1 VRSCIAN
8 IVFSPADTSHTNTR
22 AGGVSPPWN
31 ALSACEL
38 EAPKFVALELQTGFT
53 NPRRAYARRS
63 RLRQPPNTTAANHS
77 APTQERGGVS
87 PPWNVPSAARSAEI
101 RRIGI
106 ANGVYKPTAGLR
118 PPLSVVLTISRRN
131 YAILLAVAECEP
143 RRAPPAALGC
153 VDDSR
158 RTTTPSCLAQRAS
171 CEPRRAYARRSWYCA
186 FVHRKRRYFTGERS
200 CCNQERGASAP
211 RGRPSSETQR
221 TGGTQALLAIA
232 SAHPTGKKRTLNAN
246 GCIEGRSGRNHLK
259 SSLSIHPAK
268 PIGVSSR
275 RTFRDNRDSEGR
287 PYICRNR

>member
-1 VRSCIAN
+1 MRTTAGLRPPLLVTCVRASQ
-8 IVFSPADTSHTNTR
+8 TSFFRRQTLARQHKS
-22 AGGVSPPWN
+22 GG
-31 ALSACEL
+31 
-38 EAPKFVALELQTGFT
+38 
-53 NPRRAYARRS
+53 
-63 RLRQPPNTTAANHS
+63 RQPPVEC
-77 APTQERGGVS
+77 TQRTRT
-87 PPWNVPSAARSAEI
+87 RSAEI

-106 ANGVYKPTAGLR
+106 ADGVYKPTAGLH
-118 PPLSVVLTISRRN
+118 PPLLVLCVSASQTSFFRRQTSAHQHKSGGRQPPVALIN
-131 YAILLAVAECEP
+131 ANATAIRTHTVGGLPTNGARVC
-143 RRAPPAALGC
+143 RC
-153 VDDSR
+153 VF
-158 RTTTPSCLAQRAS
+158 AH
-171 CEPRRAYARRSWYCA
+171 PRRAYARRSWYCA

-211 RGRPSSETQR
+211 RGRPSCETQR
-221 TGGTQALLAIA
+221 TGETQAPLAIA